1 MAEVRTVADRWAND
15 GEPKRILSLD
25 GGGIRGILTLG
36 ILERVEALLRKR
48 SSNPDEFTLSDYFD
62 VISGTSTGAIIA
74 AGLAIGMSVADLRE
88 MYEKLG
94 TEIFKTSAFR
104 YGVFRAKYGKKSL
117 EKRLKAVLSDYATLR
132 SDTLKTGLLVVTK
145 RLDTGS
151 PWPVSNN
158 PRGKYFKAP
167 KGKTY
172 IPNGDYPLWKVIRA
186 STAAPH
192 FFDPEEII
200 ITKARTDEE
209 DDVVGE
215 FVDGGVSPHNNPALQ
230 TLMYVTL
237 KGYRVGWELGADKL
251 LLVSVGTGRSNP
263 SVDSSLFAG
272 HHAARSL
279 LSLMH
284 DAADLNETILQWLSS
299 SRTSRV
305 IDRELGKLSKDQLG
319 GADQISYA
327 RYDAELDGAWLRK
340 HAKVEVDDAQAAA
353 LGAMDQPSNAPT
365 LLEIGRGVG
374 KRHVKAADFPACFDL
389 A

>member
-1 MAEVRTVADRWAND
+1 MVT
-15 GEPKRILSLD
+15 S
-25 GGGIRGILTLG
+25 RG
-36 ILERVEALLRKR
+36 RPAAR
-48 SSNPDEFTLSDYFD
+48 SSSWSKQSSIVSANLLTTMP
-62 VISGTSTGAIIA
+62 
-74 AGLAIGMSVADLRE
+74 GMVVVVV
-88 MYEKLG
+88 LG
-94 TEIFKTSAFR
+94 
-104 YGVFRAKYGKKSL
+104 V
-117 EKRLKAVLSDYATLR
+117 
-132 SDTLKTGLLVVTK
+132 
-145 RLDTGS
+145 
-151 PWPVSNN
+151 
-158 PRGKYFKAP
+158 
-167 KGKTY
+167 
-172 IPNGDYPLWKVIRA
+172 
-186 STAAPH
+186 
-192 FFDPEEII
+192 
-200 ITKARTDEE
+200 
-209 DDVVGE
+209 VVGE

>member
-1 MAEVRTVADRWAND
+1 MTRNRSVAARWASD
-15 GEPKRILSLD
+15 GQPKRVLCLD

-36 ILERVEALLRKR
+36 ILERVEALLGKR
-48 SSNPDEFTLSDYFD
+48 SEVPDEFRLCDYFD

-74 AGLAIGMSVADLRE
+74 AGLAIGMSVAELRE

-94 TEIFKTSAFR
+94 TEIFKTSALRF
-104 YGVFRAKYGKKSL
+104 GVFRAKYGKKSL
-117 EKRLKAVLSDYATLR
+117 EKRLKAVLSDYATLN

-145 RLDTGS
+145 RLDSGS
-151 PWPVSNN
+151 PWPLSNN
-158 PRGKYFKAP
+158 PRGKYFKTRN
-167 KGKTY
+167 GRTY
-172 IPNGDYPLWKVIRA
+172 IPNGDYPLWKVVRA

-192 FFDPEEII
+192 FFQPEDII

-251 LLVSVGTGRSNP
+251 LVVSVGTGRSNP
-263 SVDSSLFAG
+263 SVDSSLFAAQ
-272 HHAARSL
+272 HAGRSL
-279 LSLMH
+279 LSLMN

-305 IDRELGKLSKDQLG
+305 IDREVGKLSKDQLG

-327 RYDAELDGAWLRK
+327 RYNAELDGEWLRK
-340 HAKVEVDDAQAAA
+340 HAKVKIDDARAAA
-353 LGAMDQPSNAPT
+353 LGAMDQPSNVPL
-365 LLEIGRGVG
+365 LLEIGRAVG
-374 KRHVKAADFPACFDL
+374 KRHVKAADFPACFDV